1 MTQQIIDNLQSTKRG
16 EHRATINGV
25 VTPVYNPKKIGYRQW
40 EVEIVAENEI
50 PGNVQAVSAAK
61 KQPSLKDKAIGLG
74 ETGLAALT
82 GATGGTAGFAAG
94 GLEGII
100 DSMQAGT
107 YGTQQGVTSAGETAG
122 KRASQLT
129 YQPRTEMGR
138 EYTGDV
144 GKFVSELV
152 IPPVASTP
160 SMNMLATARLL
171 SPAVSVAARETPTA
185 LINALRKVPEAIS
198 DGSAGAAATPAA
210 IQRTVT
216 ARSLNPP
223 IKLTVGEATRNAPE
237 LAFEKEQLKNL
248 NFGGPFRERAE
259 ENNLSA
265 LQNIEGLI
273 EEIGSKS
280 TSKAVTGQ
288 GSIDSLVAGLQ
299 KAEERVTKAYGKA
312 DDSPEALYEVDPS
325 PLIDYLNTRLAGVP
339 SSSLA
344 DTIKQFSV
352 IFGVAEK
359 GKDGKYI
366 PRQTTVKTLGDLYK
380 ETNAAIN
387 KSNSTEVAQG
397 ALIKRLINDIT
408 EPVAGPLYRRA
419 RNART
424 IQGRNY
430 EDRKKIADILN
441 NQGKRGEPTVEAS
454 EVFNKNILNSSPE
467 EIEIFRKTLIKSSPT
482 GSQSWKEFQGETM
495 KHIRD
500 EATKSNQTDS
510 KGNPIVFPQKL
521 YKVIDDLDKEGK
533 LNIIFGTKNAQKI
546 RDINEVVGYVNTV
559 PPGTLIN
566 NSGTAATLMYA
577 LSSALAESTLFGTWL
592 GVPAPIL
599 TTLGFVANHVKNNVK
614 DAKLR
619 KRIETAIKGIKQE

>member
-1 MTQQIIDNLQSTKRG
+1 M
-16 EHRATINGV
+16 ATLKQLNAALNIAKNANDLEDV
-25 VTPVYNPKKIGYRQW
+25 KIFEDAIKKYQFT
-40 EVEIVAENEI
+40 ESDI

-61 KQPSLKDKAIGLG
+61 KPPSLKDKVIGLG

-82 GATGGTAGFAAG
+82 GATGGTVGFAAG

-107 YGTQQGVTSAGETAG
+107 FGTQQGIASAEETAG

-129 YQPRTEMGR
+129 YQPKTEMGR

-144 GKFVSELV
+144 GEFVSELV
-152 IPPVASTP
+152 IPPVMSTP
-160 SMNMLATARLL
+160 SMNMLATARML

-185 LINALRKVPEAIS
+185 LINALRRVPEAIS
-198 DGSAGAAATPAA
+198 DGSASAAATPAA

-223 IKLTVGEATRNAPE
+223 VSLTLGEATRDAAQ
-237 LAFEKEQLKNL
+237 LAFEKEQLKNPSL
-248 NFGGPFRERAE
+248 GGPFRERTE
-259 ENNLSA
+259 KNNLSA

-299 KAEERVTKAYGKA
+299 KARERVTKAYGKA
-312 DDSPEALYEVDPS
+312 ETSPEALIEVDPS
-325 PLIDYLNTRLAGVP
+325 PLIDYLNTRLPGLD
-339 SSSLA
+339 SSTLPDA
-344 DTIKQFSV
+344 IKRFSV
-352 IFGVAEK
+352 TFGVAEK

-380 ETNAAIN
+380 EANAAIN
-387 KSNSTEVAQG
+387 KNDSRQVKQG
-397 ALIKRLINDIT
+397 KEIKKLINDIT

-424 IQGRNY
+424 IQAINY
-430 EDRKKIADILN
+430 EDRKKIANILK

-454 EVFNKNILNSSPE
+454 EVFQKNILDSSPE
-467 EIEIFRKTLIKSSPT
+467 EIEIFRKKLIKSSPT

-495 KHIRD
+495 KYIRE

-566 NSGTAATLMYA
+566 NSGTVGTLLAAI
-577 LSSALAESTLFGTWL
+577 AESGLYASTVGLPL
-592 GVPAPIL
+592 PVL
-599 TTLGFVANHVKNNVK
+599 TGLKFLVKNIK
-614 DAKLR
+614 DARIK
-619 KRIETAIKGIKQE
+619 KKIETALKGIEQE

>member
-1 MTQQIIDNLQSTKRG
+1 MANLDRLNAGLKIAKNSNNL
-16 EHRATINGV
+16 EHVKIFEDAI
-25 VTPVYNPKKIGYRQW
+25 KKQLANKDLT
-40 EVEIVAENEI
+40 ESDI
-50 PGNVQAVSAAK
+50 PGNVQSVSAAK
-61 KQPSLKDKAIGLG
+61 KPPSLKDKAIGLG

-82 GATGGTAGFAAG
+82 GAIGGTAGFAAG

-100 DSMQAGT
+100 DSIQSGT
-107 YGTQQGVTSAGETAG
+107 FGTQKGITSAGETAG
-122 KRASQLT
+122 KRSSQLT

-144 GKFVSELV
+144 GEFVSELV
-152 IPPVASTP
+152 IPPVMSTP
-160 SMNMLATARLL
+160 SMNMLATARML
-171 SPAVSVAARETPTA
+171 SPAVSMAARETPTA

-223 IKLTVGEATRNAPE
+223 VSLTVGEATRDAAQ
-237 LAFEKEQLKNL
+237 LAFEKEQLKNP
-248 NFGGPFRERAE
+248 NFGGPFRERTE

-288 GSIDSLVAGLQ
+288 GGIDSLVAGLA
-299 KAEERVTKAYGKA
+299 KAIERVAKAYGKA
-312 DDSPEALYEVDPS
+312 ETSPEALIEVDPS
-325 PLIDYLNTRLAGVP
+325 PLIDYLNTRLPGLD
-339 SSSLA
+339 SSTLPDA
-344 DTIKQFSV
+344 IKRFSV
-352 IFGVAEK
+352 TFGVAEK

-380 ETNAAIN
+380 ETNAAIDKN
-387 KSNSTEVAQG
+387 DSRQVEQG
-397 ALIKRLINDIT
+397 KEIKKLINNIT
-408 EPVAGPLYRRA
+408 DPAAGPLYRRA

-424 IQGRNY
+424 IQAINY
-430 EDRKKIADILN
+430 EDRKKIADILK

-454 EVFNKNILNSSPE
+454 EVFQKNILDSSPE
-467 EIEIFRKTLIKSSPT
+467 EIEIFRKKLIKSSPT

-495 KHIRD
+495 KYIRD

-566 NSGTAATLMYA
+566 NSGTVGTLLAAI
-577 LSSALAESTLFGTWL
+577 AESGLYASTVGL
-592 GVPAPIL
+592 PIPVL
-599 TTLGFVANHVKNNVK
+599 TGLKFLVKNIK
-614 DAKLR
+614 DARIK
-619 KRIETAIKGIKQE
+619 KKIETALKGIEQE

>member
-1 MTQQIIDNLQSTKRG
+1 M
-16 EHRATINGV
+16 ATLKQLNAALNIAKNANDLEDV
-25 VTPVYNPKKIGYRQW
+25 KAFEDAIKKYQVT
-40 EVEIVAENEI
+40 ESDI
-50 PGNVQAVSAAK
+50 PGNTQDVSAAK
-61 KQPSLKDKAIGLG
+61 KTPSLKDKAVGLG
-74 ETGLAALT
+74 ETGLALLT
-82 GATGGTAGFAAG
+82 GATSGALGFSAG
-94 GLEGII
+94 GIEGLVNSIK
-100 DSMQAGT
+100 SGKFGT
-107 YGTQQGVTSAGETAG
+107 PEALLTEEELAG
-122 KRASQLT
+122 KRAGQLT
-129 YQPRTEMGR
+129 YQPRTPAGR
-138 EYTGDV
+138 EYTENVGD
-144 GKFVSELV
+144 FVSKIG
-152 IPPVASTP
+152 IPLTSTP
-160 SMNMLATARLL
+160 SMNMLATAKLL
-171 SPAVSVAARETPTA
+171 SPVVSSAARETPTA
-185 LINALRKVPEAIS
+185 LINALRKIPEAIN
-198 DGSAGAAATPAA
+198 DGSTGAAATPAA

-223 IKLTVGEATRNAPE
+223 VSLTLGEATRDAAQ
-237 LAFEKEQLKNL
+237 LAFEKEQLKNP
-248 NFGGPFRERAE
+248 NFGGPFRERTE

-288 GSIDSLVAGLQ
+288 GGIDSLVAGLE
-299 KAEERVTKAYGKA
+299 KAKKRVAGAYGKA
-312 DDSPEALYEVDPS
+312 ETSPEALYEVDPS
-325 PLIDYLNTRLAGVP
+325 PLIDYLNTRLRGVP

-344 DTIKQFSV
+344 DTIKKFSV
-352 IFGVAEK
+352 NMGIAKK

-366 PRQTTVKTLGDLYK
+366 PQQTTVKTLGDLYK

-387 KSNSTEVAQG
+387 ESNSTEVKQG
-397 ALIKRLINDIT
+397 ALIKKLINDIT
-408 EPVAGPLYRRA
+408 EQAAGPLYQRA
-419 RNART
+419 RNSRR

-430 EDRKKIADILN
+430 EDRTKIADILK

-482 GSQSWKEFQGETM
+482 GLQSWKEFQGETM

-521 YKVIDDLDKEGK
+521 YKVINDLDKEGK

-546 RDINEVVGYVNTV
+546 RDINEVVAYVNTV

-566 NSGTAATLMYA
+566 NSGTSATLMYA
-577 LSSALAESTLFGTWL
+577 LSSALAESTFLGTVFGI
-592 GVPAPIL
+592 PAPIL
-599 TTLGFVANHVKNNVK
+599 TTLGFIGNHVKNNVK